1 MRRTLLKSKI
11 HRATVTAADL
21 HYEGSLTV
29 DADLMAAAD
38 LLPHE
43 RVEVYNV
50 TGGGRLATYVIPGA
64 RGGGTVCANG
74 AAAHLV
80 RAGDLVIIASY
91 GEYDEA
97 ECLGHEPVVVMVDG
111 RNRVRA
117 AVGAA
122 A

>member
-11 HRATVTAADL
+11 HRATVTGADL

-29 DADLMAAAD
+29 DADLLDAAD

-43 RVEVYNV
+43 RVEIYNV
-50 TGGGRLATYVIPGA
+50 TRGGRLATYVIPGEA
-64 RGGGTVCANG
+64 GGGTICANG

-80 RAGDLVIIASY
+80 REGDLVIIASY
-91 GEYDEA
+91 AEYDET

-111 RNRVRA
+111 ANRLRTV
-117 AVGAA
+117 VGAA
-122 A
+122 G